1 MSRRDNEERTGMKFI
16 SVLLSVLILIILAGY
31 LIFKHYYNMLG
42 TASGKKTESGLSI
55 SIPEE
60 MPDIDELADN
70 LEKPESNGGDEDN
83 DFLRT
88 GYNAPLFDQTGI
100 YNVMLVGVDTREN
113 EFAGRSDA
121 MILISFSKET
131 GRIVMTSFLRDIY
144 VDIPDNGHNRLNAAH
159 VFGGTDLLKETILKN
174 FGIEIDNTIVVNFY
188 LVKDFVDAVGGID
201 AELTADEITH
211 INSYVTTQAIDM
223 GSDPDKD
230 KLPAQDGTY
239 HLNGNQ
245 ALAYSRVRY
254 VGTDFARTG
263 RQRNVL
269 AMCMDSVK
277 SMSLKELNDLAV
289 EFLPRIKTDMNEAD
303 CLGFFLQL
311 FAARGYDTTSFMIPD
326 EGTYSFETID
336 SMAVITVDFEEN
348 TKRWYNTVSDK

>member
-42 TASGKKTESGLSI
+42 TASGKKPESGLSI

-70 LEKPESNGGDEDN
+70 LEE
-83 DFLRT
+83 
-88 GYNAPLFDQTGI
+88 YDQTGI

-174 FGIEIDNTIVVNFY
+174 FGIKIDNTIVVNFY

-269 AMCMDSVK
+269 AMCMDSVR

-311 FAARGYDTTSFMIPD
+311 FAARGYDTTTFMIPD

>member
-1 MSRRDNEERTGMKFI
+1 MSRRDNEERTGMRFI

-42 TASGKKTESGLSI
+42 TASGKKPESGLSI

-60 MPDIDELADN
+60 MPDIDELADKY
-70 LEKPESNGGDEDN
+70 EEPEPEPEDSG
-83 DFLRT
+83 FAYT
-88 GYNAPLFDQTGI
+88 GYDAPLFDQTDI

-174 FGIEIDNTIVVNFY
+174 FGIKIDNTIVVNFY

-201 AELTADEITH
+201 AELISVGFLGVSRMAVAQRPEIGAVALECKSLSVAEDILNSRFEGQVGADTI
-211 INSYVTTQAIDM
+211 VGAIGDTCIGGKAVLM
-223 GSDPDKD
+223 
-230 KLPAQDGTY
+230 LPFFGGA
-239 HLNGNQ
+239 NGQ
-245 ALAYSRVRY
+245 
-254 VGTDFARTG
+254 TG
-263 RQRNVL
+263 FI
-269 AMCMDSVK
+269 
-277 SMSLKELNDLAV
+277 
-289 EFLPRIKTDMNEAD
+289 EF
-303 CLGFFLQL
+303 
-311 FAARGYDTTSFMIPD
+311 
-326 EGTYSFETID
+326 SFEDVIIVALGEESQLNRAVLSEFIVGGKVGKESVGLID
-336 SMAVITVDFEEN
+336 LGVVGEG
-348 TKRWYNTVSDK
+348 

>member
-42 TASGKKTESGLSI
+42 TASGKKPESGLSI

-70 LEKPESNGGDEDN
+70 FEE
-83 DFLRT
+83 
-88 GYNAPLFDQTGI
+88 YDQTGI

-269 AMCMDSVK
+269 AMCMDSVR